1 MNAAASKFTVR
12 IAPVL
17 PGDFGPSGFAVYP
30 KGSYHSKVVVD
41 GDVVEAIGPIEVSVE
56 HEYTDEGRETI
67 EIAQRLVRL
76 PCGFEGMVCWTDFN
90 GRSGFQPV

>member
-1 MNAAASKFTVR
+1 MDATAPKFTVR

-30 KGSYHSKVVVD
+30 TGSYHSKVVVD
-41 GDVVEAIGPIEVSVE
+41 GDVVEAIGPIEVSLE

-67 EIAQRLVRL
+67 EIAYRKVRL
-76 PCGFEGMVCWTDFN
+76 ACGFEGTVCWTDFN
-90 GRSGFQPV
+90 GRSGFEAV